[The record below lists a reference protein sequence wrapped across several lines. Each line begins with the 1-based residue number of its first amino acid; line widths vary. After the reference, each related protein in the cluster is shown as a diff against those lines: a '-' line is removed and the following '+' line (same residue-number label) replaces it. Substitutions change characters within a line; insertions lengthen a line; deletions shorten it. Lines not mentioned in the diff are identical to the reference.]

1 MIRSL
6 RVWPLLFMG
15 LFLGGVSQKALAT
28 PAFAKK
34 ENKPCV
40 YCHIVPGG
48 PRNFRGLYYAAHNH
62 SFADFDNEYEAKL
75 AGVSPDAM
83 GPDAKPTVAGYPNV
97 QVNVP
102 PVLRFVMKD
111 IDGNPINLA
120 RYMGKVILIVNTAS
134 LCGNTPQY
142 AALEQLYEKYKDKGF
157 VILGFPSN
165 DFGHQEPGDNK
176 QIKEFCTSKYHVTF
190 PIFSKIDVKGD
201 NQAPLYKFL
210 TDKQTDPKFGGPI
223 EWNFAKFLIG
233 RNGEIVAR
241 FPAGMSPAKPEV
253 VAAIEHQLEQPSPSE
268 KADSD
273 SN

>member
-1 MIRSL
+1 MIRTL
-6 RVWPLLFMG
+6 RWLPALCVGLTLLG
-15 LFLGGVSQKALAT
+15 LGSQAHAT

-40 YCHIVPGG
+40 YCHVVPGG
-48 PRNFRGLYYAAHNH
+48 PRNFRGLYYATHNH

-83 GPDAKPTVAGYPNV
+83 GPDAKPTVLDYPNV
-97 QVNVP
+97 HVNVP

-111 IDGNPINLA
+111 IDGNNVNLA
-120 RYMGKVILIVNTAS
+120 RYVGKVILIVNTAS

-165 DFGHQEPGDNK
+165 DFGHQEPGDNQ
-176 QIKEFCTSKYHVTF
+176 QIKQFCTSKYHVTF
-190 PIFSKIDVKGD
+190 PMFAKIDVKGD
-201 NQAPLYKFL
+201 TQAPLYKFL
-210 TDKQTDPKFGGPI
+210 TDKETDPKFGGPI

-241 FPAGMSPAKPEV
+241 FPAGMSPTKPEV
-253 VAAIEHQLEQPSPSE
+253 IAAIEHQLEQPAPSE
-268 KADSD
+268 ST
-273 SN
+273 N